1 MLQSDVSLY
10 KHVRIILD
18 EDEFVLTYT
27 NARTLAVWA
36 VTLQQQLSNSQQWRD
51 MIAEITPV
59 LDELAKRE
67 KEKENQNDR
76 LPSAG
81 ASDLA
86 DIGQYEAK

>member
-67 KEKENQNDR
+67 KEEQNDR
-76 LPSAG
+76 LPSTS
-81 ASDLA
+81 ASNLA
-86 DIGQYEAK
+86 DTGQHKAE